1 MALSKETASSI
12 VSKFGA
18 NANDTGS
25 ARVQVALMTERI
37 KELTAH
43 CKAFPKDTGA
53 SRGLL
58 KVVGARRKMLKYFQR
73 TDLEGYR
80 ALIKE
85 LGIRK

>member
-1 MALSKETASSI
+1 MALTKEVSSSI

-18 NANDTGS
+18 NANDTGNVK
-25 ARVQVALMTERI
+25 VQIALLTERI
-37 KELTAH
+37 KQLTAH

-58 KVVGARRKMLKYFQR
+58 KVVGSRRSLLKYMQR
-73 TDLEGYR
+73 TNLDGYR

>member
-1 MALSKETASSI
+1 MALTKEVSPSI
-12 VSKFGA
+12 VSKSGA
-18 NANDTGS
+18 NANDTGNVK
-25 ARVQVALMTERI
+25 VQIALLTERI
-37 KELTAH
+37 KQLTAH

-58 KVVGARRKMLKYFQR
+58 KVVGSRRSLLKYMQR
-73 TDLEGYR
+73 TNLEGYR

>member
-1 MALSKETASSI
+1 MALTKEVSSSI

-18 NANDTGS
+18 NANDTGNVK
-25 ARVQVALMTERI
+25 VQIALLTERI
-37 KELTAH
+37 KQLTAH

-58 KVVGARRKMLKYFQR
+58 KVVGSRRSLLKYMQR
-73 TDLEGYR
+73 INLEGYR

>member
-1 MALSKETASSI
+1 MALTKETTTSI

-18 NANDTGS
+18 NANDTGNT
-25 ARVQVALMTERI
+25 RVQIALLSERI

-43 CKAFPKDTGA
+43 CKAFPKDTTA

-58 KVVGARRKMLKYFQR
+58 KAVGQRRKMLKYMQR
-73 TDLEGYR
+73 TNLEGYR

-85 LGIRK
+85 LGICK

>member
-1 MALSKETASSI
+1 MALTKETTSSI
-12 VSKFGA
+12 VGKFGA
-18 NANDTGS
+18 NANDTGNTN
-25 ARVQVALMTERI
+25 VQVALLTERI
-37 KELTAH
+37 KQLTAH
-43 CKAFPKDTGA
+43 CKSFPKDTSA

-58 KVVGARRKMLKYFQR
+58 KVVGSRRKLLKYMQR

>member
-1 MALSKETASSI
+1 MALTKEVSSSI

-18 NANDTGS
+18 NANDTGNVK
-25 ARVQVALMTERI
+25 VQIALLTERI
-37 KELTAH
+37 KQLTAH

-58 KVVGARRKMLKYFQR
+58 KVVGSRRSVLKYMQR
-73 TDLEGYR
+73 TNLEGYR